1 MDEKRAEELF
11 ADEAFVKS
19 LLALETP
26 EEVQAAVKAK
36 GVDLTLDEISAI
48 KEVLAKFTSAELS
61 DADLENVAGGN
72 SSFHAGINQTLSE
85 ISEIGRQLLNE
96 KGKLTSADLLE
107 LQSKIPFDSNMVM
120 YISNIQKSI
129 TDTLKS
135 LAQKV

>member
-72 SSFHAGINQTLSE
+72 SSFQAGINQTLSE

>member
-72 SSFHAGINQTLSE
+72 SGIPSLPGIMMQKTGDRRSFVKM
-85 ISEIGRQLLNE
+85 IS
-96 KGKLTSADLLE
+96 D
-107 LQSKIPFDSNMVM
+107 F
-120 YISNIQKSI
+120 QKSI
-129 TDTLKS
+129 KDTVKS
-135 LAQKV
+135 LEQKV

>member
-26 EEVQAAVKAK
+26 KEVQAAVKAK

-72 SSFHAGINQTLSE
+72 SSFQAGINQTLSE